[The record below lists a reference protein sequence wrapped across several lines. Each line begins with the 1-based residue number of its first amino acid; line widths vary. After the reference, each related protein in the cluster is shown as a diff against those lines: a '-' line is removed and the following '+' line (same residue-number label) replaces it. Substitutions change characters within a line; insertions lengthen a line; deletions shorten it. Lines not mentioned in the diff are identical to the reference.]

1 MNIYPVK
8 CLNTPFLIFAHS
20 FEDALA
26 PYRRVTG
33 SGTAGDFRKAL
44 ADSKDIPTHIFT
56 HILTGNK
63 VSLKDAQV
71 AFKNLHK
78 YSQHAPERPVPI
90 PIDLEK
96 AFESE
101 PEVIE
106 TPPPKETP
114 KEIQVSKE
122 LQEAFEE
129 INTNSREIN
138 IPDIF
143 A

>member
-8 CLNTPFLIFAHS
+8 CRNTPFLIFAHS
-20 FEDALA
+20 FEEALV

-33 SGTAGDFRKAL
+33 SGTAGDFRKSL
-44 ADSKDIPTHIFT
+44 ADSKDTPTHIFT
-56 HILTGNK
+56 HILTGDK

-90 PIDLEK
+90 PIELEK
-96 AFESE
+96 TSE
-101 PEVIE
+101 PEPEVVKIP
-106 TPPPKETP
+106 TPKETL
-114 KEIQVSKE
+114 KEILVSKE

-129 INTNSREIN
+129 INTKSTEIS